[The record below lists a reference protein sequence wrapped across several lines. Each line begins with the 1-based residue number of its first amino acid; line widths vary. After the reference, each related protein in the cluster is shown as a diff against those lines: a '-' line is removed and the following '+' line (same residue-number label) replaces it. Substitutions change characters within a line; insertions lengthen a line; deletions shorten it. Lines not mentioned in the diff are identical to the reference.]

1 MAKEQSS
8 SGITVTKAPVEVV
21 IRNDVMKSEVV
32 VTGRTMQLEFRIREP
47 IDHMNL
53 KSFISALI
61 RRPDSGAADDPLCAW
76 LYDTF
81 HSGDPDLRL
90 AVLRHLPSLAA
101 AYLSRAALHKPLAG
115 FESVLLAIYAH
126 ETAAR
131 SGHAL
136 TATIPDLSHP
146 SLYHETS
153 PTANRASTELH
164 LAIVSPS
171 LEPHGTVRSTR
182 RARIVGVALE
192 LYYANISE
200 IPVESKIE
208 FCRLCRAWAGPEDAD
223 NDVSD
228 DVSRNNGRINLPWE
242 LMQPIL
248 RILGHCVMGP
258 EKSDELFRSG
268 LAACRSV
275 HGRAMRDINPKAVL
289 ASMSLV
295 KLAEASVEVVDYTE
309 IGMSN
314 VISF

>member
-1 MAKEQSS
+1 MS
-8 SGITVTKAPVEVV
+8 
-21 IRNDVMKSEVV
+21 
-32 VTGRTMQLEFRIREP
+32 
-47 IDHMNL
+47 
-53 KSFISALI
+53 
-61 RRPDSGAADDPLCAW
+61 DDD
-76 LYDTF
+76 DTF
-81 HSGDPDLRL
+81 HSGDPHLRL
-90 AVLRHLPSLAA
+90 AVLRHLPTLAA

-126 ETAAR
+126 ETSAR

-146 SLYHETS
+146 SLYHEPS
-153 PTANRASTELH
+153 PPTANRASTDLH

-200 IPVESKIE
+200 IPVQSKIE
-208 FCRLCRAWAGPEDAD
+208 FCGICEAWAGLQDDDD
-223 NDVSD
+223 NDGDDD
-228 DVSRNNGRINLPWE
+228 DVSRNKGRINLPWE

-258 EKSDELFRSG
+258 EKSDELFRAG
-268 LAACRSV
+268 LAACRCV

-295 KLAEASVEVVDYTE
+295 KLAQASVEDVVDYTE
-309 IGMSN
+309 IGTSN